1 MGRGLIYF
9 ANAAIIWF
17 LFAALVKL
25 SLAVPAVIKPIEHTR
40 FGLTV
45 SALVLL
51 AFAVWGMAVNGW
63 FS

>member
-25 SLAVPAVIKPIEHTR
+25 SLAVIKPIEHRR

-45 SALVLL
+45 SAALVLL